1 VVASVSSAST
11 LACDVYSLMSKE
23 AYTLT
28 LFCLVFKSLIKSMT
42 FLNLGSDKLR
52 KLKSYEKIV
61 SSLVSDDTFFISL
74 LSKSY
79 LSFSSSWIHL
89 IQPKGKVVV
98 SLHETGPKDKK
109 YYIMQCMTQRTRE
122 WNNGYQS
129 CVHLRWLNLYDSLTG
144 CNGSFNDNVYVL
156 VERLVLIREIFIDLL
171 CS

>member
-1 VVASVSSAST
+1 MSFSHIVRNSQSLRIFALRICLRTLNVVASVSSAST
-11 LACDVYSLMSKE
+11 LACDVYSPMSKE
-23 AYTLT
+23 VYTLT

-89 IQPKGKVVV
+89 IQLKGKVVV
-98 SLHETGPKDKK
+98 SLHETSPKDKK
-109 YYIMQCMTQRTRE
+109 YYIMQCKQMYDTAHTRMK
-122 WNNGYQS
+122 Q
-129 CVHLRWLNLYDSLTG
+129 WLSKLGSLA
-144 CNGSFNDNVYVL
+144 
-156 VERLVLIREIFIDLL
+156 
-171 CS
+171 